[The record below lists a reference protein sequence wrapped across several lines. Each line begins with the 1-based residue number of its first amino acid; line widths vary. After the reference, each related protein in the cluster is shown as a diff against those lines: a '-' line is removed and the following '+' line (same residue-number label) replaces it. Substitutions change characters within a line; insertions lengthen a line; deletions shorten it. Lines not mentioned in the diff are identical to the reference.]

1 MQDDMVIRS
10 TQQGTHVAVRS
21 LGIPGPTLGYAMA
34 FAAAVI
40 WGTLG
45 VFAKFIYRYDVDPVV
60 LVTLRGSI
68 AFVTLLALL
77 VVGDRS
83 RLRVH
88 REDLWFFALFG
99 LIGVALNYTFYF
111 EALRRTTA
119 TTAVIL
125 LYTSP
130 VYVTLGAAAFFKERL
145 TRAKVVALVV
155 TFAGCFLVAGGYDPG
170 LLALNPTGTLFGLGA
185 AVTYASYTLFSK
197 QVLKKY
203 SSWTS
208 VLYAFGFGSL
218 FLLCPAGGRLR
229 AATALPLQAWLLIL
243 GLAWGPTLAAYA
255 LYVRSLH
262 YIEASHAGIVCMAEP
277 AATAVLAY
285 AILGERLA
293 LWQLVGAALVLA
305 GVFILQA
312 QSTQSRARGGQ
323 WSRRVPHEG
332 GEVRG
337 EGEVV

>member
-1 MQDDMVIRS
+1 MQDGMEIRR
-10 TQQGTHVAVRS
+10 TQDTYV
-21 LGIPGPTLGYAMA
+21 GYAMA

-60 LVTLRGSI
+60 LVSLRGSV
-68 AFVTLLALL
+68 AFLTLLAIL
-77 VVGDRS
+77 VAGDRS
-83 RLRVH
+83 KLRVQ
-88 REDLWFFALFG
+88 RRDLWFFAVFG
-99 LIGVALNYTFYF
+99 LVGVALNYVSYF

-130 VYVTLGAAAFFKERL
+130 VYVTLGAAAFFRERL
-145 TRAKVVALVV
+145 TQAKVIALVV
-155 TFAGCFLVAGGYDPG
+155 TFAGCFLVAGGYEPR
-170 LLALNPTGTLFGLGA
+170 LLALNPAGILFGLGA
-185 AVTYASYTLFSK
+185 AVTYASYTLLSK
-197 QVLKKY
+197 QALKKY

-218 FLLCPAGGRLR
+218 FLLCFAGGRLR
-229 AATALPLQAWLLIL
+229 EVTALPSRAWLLIL

-255 LYVRSLH
+255 LYVRALH
-262 YIEASHAGIVCMAEP
+262 HIEASHAGIVCMAEP
-277 AATAVLAY
+277 AATAVLAH

-293 LWQLVGAALVLA
+293 PWQLVGAVLVLA

-312 QSTQSRARGGQ
+312 QSMEGKWPSMFRGKEVSPEAKGKPD
-323 WSRRVPHEG
+323 RVG
-332 GEVRG
+332 
-337 EGEVV
+337 